1 MEEDL
6 VRLVMSK
13 YWESKG
19 IRAVSSNP
27 RAAGPDFH
35 IDGTAV
41 EVKGTNSDF
50 PYMLKQLIDY
60 ARKSKGVQL
69 ALPFDALTLER
80 ANQLYA
86 LHLMIKATRKIRLVV
101 YLVAPHP
108 SQANSY
114 YVREVEEPSLI
125 PGWMNA
131 PSPMSFG
138 FDYEKADSTLD
149 KAVENLIKWSPVEQ
163 LRGQVC
169 STVLPWET
177 SQVHI

>member
-1 MEEDL
+1 MEENQ

-13 YWESKG
+13 YWDSKG
-19 IRAVSSNP
+19 IKAIPSSP

-41 EVKGTNSDF
+41 EVKGSSFDF
-50 PYMLKQLIDY
+50 PYLLKQLVDY

-69 ALPFDALTLER
+69 ALPFDGLTLER

-86 LHLMIKATRKIRLVV
+86 LHLLIKAARKIRLVV

-108 SQANSY
+108 SRADSF
-114 YVREVEEPSLI
+114 YVKEVEEPSLI
-125 PGWMNA
+125 PGWMST

-138 FDYEKADSTLD
+138 LDFEDADSTLD
-149 KAVENLIKWSPVEQ
+149 KAVENLIKWSPVRQ
-163 LRGQVC
+163 LGRQVC
-169 STVLPWET
+169 SNLLPWDT
-177 SQVHI
+177 SIVQI